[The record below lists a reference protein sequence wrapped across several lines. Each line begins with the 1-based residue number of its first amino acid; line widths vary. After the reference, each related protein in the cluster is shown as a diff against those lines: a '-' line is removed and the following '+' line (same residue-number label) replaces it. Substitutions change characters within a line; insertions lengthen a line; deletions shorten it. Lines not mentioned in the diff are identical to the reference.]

1 MLKAKELRLGNYVKR
16 ITLSPDSNDIREE
29 DVLVVN
35 SATIRILEN
44 NEVNDNYG
52 GMLSNYQGYSV
63 YVQPIPLTE
72 ESLLKFG
79 FKPLDNKN
87 WYLGKIKVW
96 LGATGIYHQF
106 TTPDDIDDVLL
117 KYVHQLQNLYFALRG
132 EELTIEK
139 HEIHS

>member
-16 ITLSPDSNDIREE
+16 ITLSPDNDDKEE

-35 SATIRILEN
+35 SSTIKILEN
-44 NEVNDNYG
+44 NEVNGNYG
-52 GMLSNYQGYSV
+52 GMLSNYQGYGV
-63 YVQPIPLTE
+63 YAQPIPLTKE
-72 ESLLKFG
+72 LLLKFG

-96 LGATGIYHQF
+96 SGATGIYHQF
-106 TTPDDIDDVLL
+106 TTTDDIDDVLL
-117 KYVHQLQNLYFALRG
+117 KYVHQLQNLYFAIIG

-139 HEIHS
+139 NEIYC